1 MDLVVVGS
9 VAYDSLETPSGK
21 RDRILGGSAS
31 YFSIASSFF
40 TRLGLVAVIGE
51 DFDEYYIRLLEK
63 FSIDLSG
70 LEKKPGK
77 TFHWKGKYEDLN
89 QAITLQTDL
98 NVFESFKPNLPEK
111 YRKAK
116 TLFLAN
122 IDPELQMDVVKQVE
136 NPRFVACDTMNFWIN
151 VKRDELIR
159 TLKSVDLLFIN
170 DAEASQLSD
179 IKNIFTAGKW
189 ILENGPKA
197 VVIKRGEYGSVI
209 MQGKKIFIFP
219 AFPLEEVVDPT
230 GAGDSFAGGFI
241 GYLHATGDYSFDNM
255 KTALA
260 MGTVMASF
268 TVQDFSVGK
277 LAALSYADV
286 ENQYKKLM
294 DYTDLKRID
303 LGALK
308 SRNGKL

>member
-51 DFDEYYIRLLEK
+51 DFDEQYIRLLEK
-63 FSIDLSG
+63 FSVDLSG

-136 NPRFVACDTMNFWIN
+136 NPRFVACDTMNFWID
-151 VKRDELIR
+151 VKRDELLR

-179 IKNIFTAGKW
+179 IQNIFTAGKW
-189 ILENGPKA
+189 ILDNGPKA
-197 VVIKRGEYGSVI
+197 VVIKRGEYGSVL

-230 GAGDSFAGGFI
+230 GAGDSFAGGFM

-268 TVQDFSVGK
+268 TVQDFSVGR
-277 LAALSYADV
+277 LAALSYAEV
-286 ENQYKKLM
+286 ENQYNKLM
-294 DYTDLKRID
+294 GYTDLKRID

-308 SRNGKL
+308 SRDGKL

>member
-51 DFDEYYIRLLEK
+51 DFDEQYLRLLEK

-151 VKRDELIR
+151 VKRDALIR

-179 IKNIFTAGKW
+179 IQNIFTAGRW

-241 GYLHATGDYSFDNM
+241 GYLHATEDYSFENM

-268 TVQDFSVGK
+268 TVQDFSVGR
-277 LAALSYADV
+277 LAALSYAEV
-286 ENQYKKLM
+286 ENQYNKLM

>member
-51 DFDEYYIRLLEK
+51 DFDEQYLRLLEK

-151 VKRDELIR
+151 VKRDELLR

-179 IKNIFTAGKW
+179 IQNIFTAGRW
-189 ILENGPKA
+189 ILDNGPKA

-230 GAGDSFAGGFI
+230 GAGDSFAGGFM
-241 GYLHATGDYSFDNM
+241 GYLHATGDYSFENM

-268 TVQDFSVGK
+268 TVQDFSVGR
-277 LAALSYADV
+277 LAALSYAEV
-286 ENQYKKLM
+286 ENQYNKLM

-303 LGALK
+303 CGALK

>member
-1 MDLVVVGS
+1 MELVVVGS

-51 DFDEYYIRLLEK
+51 DFEEEYLRLLEK
-63 FSIDLSG
+63 FSVDLSG

-116 TLFLAN
+116 TIFLAN
-122 IDPELQMDVVKQVE
+122 IDPDLQMEVVKQVD
-136 NPRFVACDTMNFWIN
+136 NPQFIACDTMNFWIN
-151 VKRDELIR
+151 VKRDELLR

-179 IKNIFTAGKW
+179 KENVFTAGKW
-189 ILENGPKA
+189 ILSNGPKA
-197 VVIKRGEYGSVI
+197 VVIKRGEYGSVL
-209 MQGKKIFIFP
+209 MQDKKIFIFP
-219 AFPLEEVVDPT
+219 AFPLENVVDPT
-230 GAGDSFAGGFI
+230 GAGDSFAGGFM

-268 TVQDFSVGK
+268 TVQDFSVGR
-277 LAALSYADV
+277 LAALNYAEV
-286 ENQYKKLM
+286 ENQYNKLM
-294 DYTDLKRID
+294 DYTSLKKID

-308 SRNGKL
+308 SRDSK

>member
-1 MDLVVVGS
+1 MELVVVGS

-51 DFDEYYIRLLEK
+51 DFEEEYLRLLEK
-63 FSIDLSG
+63 FSVDLSG

-89 QAITLQTDL
+89 QAITLKTDL

-116 TLFLAN
+116 TIFLAN
-122 IDPELQMDVVKQVE
+122 IDPILQMEVVKQVD
-136 NPRFVACDTMNFWIN
+136 NPQFIACDTMNFWIN
-151 VKRDELIR
+151 VKRDELLH

-170 DAEASQLSD
+170 DAEASQLSG
-179 IKNIFTAGKW
+179 KGNVFTAGKW
-189 ILENGPKA
+189 ILSNGPKA
-197 VVIKRGEYGSVI
+197 VVIKRGEYGSVL
-209 MQGKKIFIFP
+209 MQDKKIFIFP
-219 AFPLEEVVDPT
+219 AFPLENVVDPT
-230 GAGDSFAGGFI
+230 GAGDSFAGGFM

-268 TVQDFSVGK
+268 TVQDFSVGR
-277 LAALSYADV
+277 LAALNYAEV
-286 ENQYKKLM
+286 ENQYNKLM
-294 DYTDLKRID
+294 DYTSLKKID

-308 SRNGKL
+308 SRDSE

>member
-51 DFDEYYIRLLEK
+51 DFDEQYIRLLEK
-63 FSIDLSG
+63 FSIDLGG

-159 TLKSVDLLFIN
+159 TLKNVDLLFIN
-170 DAEASQLSD
+170 DAEASQLSN
-179 IKNIFTAGKW
+179 IQNIFTAGKW

-197 VVIKRGEYGSVI
+197 VVIKRGEYGSLI

-241 GYLHATGDYSFDNM
+241 GYLHATEDYSFENM

-268 TVQDFSVGK
+268 TVQDFSVGR
-277 LAALSYADV
+277 LAALSYAEV
-286 ENQYKKLM
+286 ENQYNKLM
-294 DYTDLKRID
+294 DYTELKRID

>member
-51 DFDEYYIRLLEK
+51 DFDEQYIRLLEK
-63 FSIDLSG
+63 FSVDLSG

-151 VKRDELIR
+151 VKRDELLR

-170 DAEASQLSD
+170 DAEAAQLSD
-179 IKNIFTAGKW
+179 IQNIFTAGKW
-189 ILENGPKA
+189 ILDNGPKA
-197 VVIKRGEYGSVI
+197 VVIKRGEYGSVL

-230 GAGDSFAGGFI
+230 GAGDSFAGGFM

-268 TVQDFSVGK
+268 TVQDFSVGR
-277 LAALSYADV
+277 LAALSYAEV
-286 ENQYKKLM
+286 ENQYNKLM
-294 DYTDLKRID
+294 DYTGLKRID

-308 SRNGKL
+308 SRDGKL

>member
-51 DFDEYYIRLLEK
+51 DFDEQYIRLLEK
-63 FSIDLSG
+63 FSVDLSG

-98 NVFESFKPNLPEK
+98 NVFEFFKPNLPEK

-151 VKRDELIR
+151 VKRDELLR

-170 DAEASQLSD
+170 DAEAAQLSD
-179 IKNIFTAGKW
+179 IQNIFTAGKW
-189 ILENGPKA
+189 ILDNGPKA
-197 VVIKRGEYGSVI
+197 VVIKRGEYGSVL

-230 GAGDSFAGGFI
+230 GAGDSFAGGFM

-268 TVQDFSVGK
+268 TVQDFSVGR
-277 LAALSYADV
+277 LAALSYAEV
-286 ENQYKKLM
+286 ENQYNKLM
-294 DYTDLKRID
+294 DYTGLKRID

-308 SRNGKL
+308 SRDGKL